1 MFKKYFNQIFV
12 DKFSILS
19 QYGNL
24 SEFNYEKMKCLLS
37 NWQHRFNGNDTYFDA
52 EWNDGSTRI
61 KIRYQ
66 TNSGAFIQ
74 IVGWLRK
81 RGGEFIVTNI
91 VDSVRKVFTIT
102 RLENHIRVATS
113 M

>member
-74 IVGWLRK
+74 IVEEEWIENKMLFVRS
-81 RGGEFIVTNI
+81 NQQ
-91 VDSVRKVFTIT
+91 SVH
-102 RLENHIRVATS
+102 L
-113 M
+113 

>member
-1 MFKKYFNQIFV
+1 MLKKYSDQIFG

-24 SEFNYEKMKCLLS
+24 SEFNYDKMNCLLS
-37 NWQHRFNGNDTYFDA
+37 NWQHRFIGNEAYFDA

-66 TNSGAFIQ
+66 TSTGAFIQ
-74 IVGWLRK
+74 IIEEEWIENKML
-81 RGGEFIVTNI
+81 FIRSNQQSI
-91 VDSVRKVFTIT
+91 H
-102 RLENHIRVATS
+102 L
-113 M
+113 